1 MIKNR
6 INEIDLLRFVAAMA
20 VVFFHYAFRGYAAD
34 GMSIMPYPSLAPVS
48 KYGFLGVQL
57 FFMISGFVI
66 LMSASHG
73 SIQNFTIS
81 RMVRLYPAFWACC
94 TITFIVTV
102 AIGAPK
108 YSVSFNQYITNMTM
122 LNGFIGTPSV
132 DGAYWSLF
140 IEIRFYALIAVIL
153 AIGKIHRAQEL
164 ILSWLIIS
172 IVLEIYPI
180 WKLRAIFI
188 TDYSTY
194 FIAGATC
201 YLIYSKGLSALKSA
215 ILGTSLALAIYQST
229 NQIIFFE
236 NHYNTFISKY
246 ITATIITSFYIV
258 MTLISLNLTGF
269 MGRKKWLLIG
279 SLTYP
284 LYLIHQNIGYMIFNI
299 AYPSIN
305 PHIIFWCTIFLV
317 IIVAYCVH
325 RFVERKLSKPMRV
338 FLESI
343 TNSKKH
349 LKILK

>member
-6 INEIDLLRFVAAMA
+6 INEIDFLRFVAAMA

-73 SIQNFTIS
+73 SIRNFTIS
-81 RMVRLYPAFWACC
+81 RMVRLYPAFLACC
-94 TITFIVTV
+94 TITFIVTLV
-102 AIGAPK
+102 IGAPT

-122 LNGFIGTPSV
+122 LNEFIGIPSV

-140 IEIRFYALIAVIL
+140 VEMRFYALVAIIL
-153 AIGKIHRAQEL
+153 IIGKIHRSQEL

-172 IVLEIYPI
+172 IVLELYPI
-180 WKLRAIFI
+180 WKLRTIFI
-188 TDYSTY
+188 TNYSTY

-215 ILGTSLALAIYQST
+215 ILIASLFLAIYQST
-229 NQIIFFE
+229 SQIIFFE

-246 ITATIITSFYIV
+246 ITSTIIISFYIA
-258 MTLISLNLTGF
+258 MILISLKLTGF
-269 MGRKKWLLIG
+269 IGHQKWLLIG

-284 LYLIHQNIGYMIFNI
+284 LYLIHQNIGYMIFNV

-305 PHIIFWCTIFLV
+305 SHIIFWGTIFLV

-325 RFVERKLSKPMRV
+325 RFVEKKLSKSMRI

-343 TNSKKH
+343 TDSKKYIRIF
-349 LKILK
+349 K